1 MGGADSAAAS
11 HPDPNLPPMLFT
23 SLPFAVLVLVTLLLY
38 YAPPLR
44 SWQVVVLAVASFFF
58 YAWEAPILVF
68 LLMFSI
74 AINVVTS
81 YYISRG
87 NPGHQ
92 KAWAVAGVLLNL
104 GALLFFKYSP
114 MFAKTFFGGDHG
126 SAGHFLMTI
135 PLPIGIS
142 FFTFQGISL
151 VVEVFRSKQAD
162 DPFGYPEMVTSSFR
176 EHLKNTML
184 FKSFFPSL
192 VAGPIIKAHEF
203 YPQIQPKLVRNIPWE
218 AAFRA
223 LVVGYFLKMVVADNI
238 KDSTFWIEYPYFLN
252 HSSLTLVTLLFGYS
266 MQIFADFAGYSL
278 IAIGLAALFGYTLP
292 QNFNYPYISCSF
304 AEFWRRWHISLSTW
318 LREYLY
324 LPLGGNRRGSGRT
337 YLNLFIVMFLG
348 GLWHGAAWSYAV
360 WGTFHGLALAVER
373 LGKGRI
379 RLPDH
384 KLSSVLRA
392 LTVFSFVTLAWL
404 LFKLPKFPDVI
415 AYLGAIVHNR
425 AATDTALVGHVL
437 LYSLPVIA
445 YYAWY
450 LLKQHRPGFGRAD
463 FVWLGVLLGAIVLD
477 SGTTG
482 KFIYFQF

>member
-1 MGGADSAAAS
+1 
-11 HPDPNLPPMLFT
+11 MLFT
-23 SLPFAVLVLVTLLLY
+23 SFPFLVLVLITLLLY
-38 YAPPLR
+38 YAPPMR
-44 SWQVVVLAVASFFF
+44 SWQAMVLTAASFLF
-58 YAWEAPILVF
+58 YSWEAPLLVIL
-68 LLMFSI
+68 LIFSI
-74 AINVVTS
+74 TINVVTS

-87 NPGHQ
+87 DPVRQ
-92 KAWAVAGVLLNL
+92 KFWAVTGVALNL

-114 MFAKTFFGGDHG
+114 MFARTFFGGDHG
-126 SAGHFLMTI
+126 SLGHFLMTI

-151 VVEVFRSKQAD
+151 VVEVFRSKQPS
-162 DPFGYPEMVTSSFR
+162 DPFGYPEMVPASFK

-203 YPQIQPKLVRNIPWE
+203 YPQIRSKVIRDIPWQT
-218 AAFRA
+218 AFRA
-223 LVVGYFLKMVVADNI
+223 LVTGYFLKMVVADNL
-238 KDSTFWIEYPYFLN
+238 KDSTFWIEYPFFLGN
-252 HSSLTLVTLLFGYS
+252 SSLTLLTLLFGYS

-292 QNFNYPYISCSF
+292 QNFNYPYISQSF

-324 LPLGGNRRGSGRT
+324 LPLGGNRRGNVRT
-337 YLNLFIVMFLG
+337 YFNLFIVMFLG

-360 WGTFHGLALAVER
+360 WGTFHGLALAAER
-373 LGKGRI
+373 LGRNWI
-379 RLPDH
+379 RLPENRWV
-384 KLSSVLRA
+384 SVLRA

-404 LFKLPKFPDVI
+404 LFKLPKFSDVLS
-415 AYLGAIVHNR
+415 YLGAILHNR
-425 AATDTALVGHVL
+425 AATDPALVGHVFF
-437 LYSLPVIA
+437 YSLPVA
-445 YYAWY
+445 GYYAWY
-450 LLKQHRPGFGRAD
+450 LLKQRWSRAADYEFLLFGIMLA
-463 FVWLGVLLGAIVLD
+463 AIILD

>member
-1 MGGADSAAAS
+1 
-11 HPDPNLPPMLFT
+11 MLFT
-23 SLPFAVLVLVTLLLY
+23 SFPFLVLVLSTLLLY

-44 SWQVVVLAVASFFF
+44 SWQVLVLTVASFVF
-58 YAWEAPILVF
+58 YSWEAPVLV
-68 LLMFSI
+68 LLLIFSI
-74 AINVVTS
+74 TINVVTS

-87 NPGHQ
+87 NPARQ
-92 KAWAVAGVLLNL
+92 KFWAIMGVSLNL

-114 MFAKTFFGGDHG
+114 MFARTFFGGDHG
-126 SAGHFLMTI
+126 SIGHFLTTI

-151 VVEVFRSKQAD
+151 VVEVFRSKQPD
-162 DPFGYPEMVTSSFR
+162 DPFGYPEMVTPSFK
-176 EHLKNTML
+176 EHLQNTML

-203 YPQIQPKLVRNIPWE
+203 YPQIHPKLVREIPWQT
-218 AAFRA
+218 AFRA
-223 LVVGYFLKMVVADNI
+223 LVTGYFLKMVVADNI

-252 HSSLTLVTLLFGYS
+252 HSTFTLLAMLFGYS

-278 IAIGLAALFGYTLP
+278 IAIGLAALFGYKLP
-292 QNFNYPYISCSF
+292 QNFNYPYISQSF

-324 LPLGGNRRGSGRT
+324 LPLGGNRKGNVRT
-337 YLNLFIVMFLG
+337 YFNLFIVMFLG

-360 WGTFHGLALAVER
+360 WGSFHGLALAAER
-373 LGKGRI
+373 LCKNRVS
-379 RLPDH
+379 LPENAVFA
-384 KLSSVLRA
+384 VLRA
-392 LTVFSFVTLAWL
+392 LTVFAFVTLAWL
-404 LFKLPKFPDVI
+404 LFKLPKFSDVL
-415 AYLGAIVHNR
+415 AYLGAIANNR
-425 AATDTALVGHVL
+425 AATDPLLVGHVM
-437 LYSLPVIA
+437 LYSAPVIG

-450 LLKQHRPGFGRAD
+450 LAKRRWPVLGRYD
-463 FVWLGVLLGAIVLD
+463 FILMGVLLAAIILD